1 MLIRKSTACF
11 VLPFSS
17 LLNKILGFQPKGI
30 NRVLKRDFT
39 DHKSLEVVQL
49 LCGQCF
55 GNCYKQQTYVTEIAI
70 S

>member
-1 MLIRKSTACF
+1 MRKGTKMALKPSGTLRLFCEVFSLHLI
-11 VLPFSS
+11 
-17 LLNKILGFQPKGI
+17 GI

-55 GNCYKQQTYVTEIAI
+55 GNCYKQ
-70 S
+70 